1 MCICN
6 VKLLQQL
13 NTIVGE
19 APATFFSSEETVAYL
34 SQLCLLTNS
43 GKETQVESCPS
54 SMTTKPSPMLQPT
67 LIFPIFHVLGYL
79 MTSSFSWPLPL
90 MCMIFPY
97 GSCHLQHQ
105 HLQGLLD
112 KQNVF
117 FGKILCTFAQDSFPL
132 PALVPQ
138 CSNVPTA
145 VFQPS
150 PSSVPMD
157 TPIPNL
163 CPKFPSGLQWL
174 CFPDQTQSDY
184 MFMVPLT
191 GCGLEFS

>member
-1 MCICN
+1 MI
-6 VKLLQQL
+6 
-13 NTIVGE
+13 
-19 APATFFSSEETVAYL
+19 
-34 SQLCLLTNS
+34 LLTFPPTVHKGS
-43 GKETQVESCPS
+43 IFSTSSSILVSCLFDNRGILIGMKS
-54 SMTTKPSPMLQPT
+54 YLIVL
-67 LIFPIFHVLGYL
+67 LIFISLMICWTCFHVPVG
-79 MTSSFSWPLPL
+79 
-90 MCMIFPY
+90 
-97 GSCHLQHQ
+97 HL
-105 HLQGLLD
+105 D
-112 KQNVF
+112 VF

-174 CFPDQTQSDY
+174 CFPDQTQSDH
-184 MFMVPLT
+184 MFMVPLHWVWT
-191 GCGLEFS
+191 WIFLIPSILIICQVWISVDNPICKPN